1 MVKSG
6 SIPRPLGAVPCATND
21 DDDEGGIDNNTNI
34 NHPENHSGVNLRL
47 SFPLWSN
54 KKIGTKEE
62 EEDEWCSDWQNRPEQ
77 QQKRKQHAD

>member
-34 NHPENHSGVNLRL
+34 NHPENHSGFNLRL
-47 SFPLWSN
+47 SFPL
-54 KKIGTKEE
+54 
-62 EEDEWCSDWQNRPEQ
+62 
-77 QQKRKQHAD
+77 